1 MDATTIGQ
9 AVGQLKTYIL
19 DNIRHNTLLKYTGT
33 PLLNEKQLFFLLLPK
48 LNGEVWT
55 EETTTSAMTV
65 GIVHASLAE
74 HDKIHETDATSK
86 EQQLTVLSGDYY
98 SGRYYQLLAQTGN
111 IELIRRLS
119 EAIVDRCEHEIT
131 VYEREGRNFQDWV
144 DVLTVIETA
153 LIERFFYV
161 YQFDEYLEV
170 MQEALTVARLNRELH
185 ALLAGKPSIYASCMQ
200 FSLEKQA
207 VEKELQQE
215 ISKRKQTLNATLEA
229 STYSEALKEAIVDI
243 VS

>member
-1 MDATTIGQ
+1 MDATKIGQ
-9 AVGQLKTYIL
+9 AVGQLKSYIL

-48 LNGEVWT
+48 LNGEAWT

-65 GIVHASLAE
+65 GIIHASLAE
-74 HDKIHETDATSK
+74 HDRIHETDATSK

-111 IELIRRLS
+111 IELIRKLS
-119 EAIVDRCEHEIT
+119 EAIIDRCEHEIT
-131 VYEREGRNFQDWV
+131 VYERDGRDFQDWV
-144 DVLTVIETA
+144 KVLAVIETA

-161 YQFDEYLEV
+161 YRFDGYQEV
-170 MQEALTVARLNRELH
+170 MRQTLTIASLNREIDR
-185 ALLAGKPSIYASCMQ
+185 LLQGVPSIYVNCMQ
-200 FSLEKQA
+200 YSLEGEPVEEALKQE
-207 VEKELQQE
+207 V
-215 ISKRKQTLNATLEA
+215 SKRKQALNEILEA
-229 STYSEALKEAIVDI
+229 STYSEALKQAIVDM

>member
-19 DNIRHNTLLKYTGT
+19 DTIQHNTLLKYTGT

-48 LNGEVWT
+48 LNGQAWT
-55 EETTTSAMTV
+55 DDTMTSAMTV

-74 HDKIHETDATSK
+74 HDKIHETNATSK
-86 EQQLTVLSGDYY
+86 QQQLTVLSGDYY
-98 SGRYYQLLAQTGN
+98 SGRYYQLLAQSGN
-111 IELIRRLS
+111 IELIRKLS

-131 VYEREGRNFQDWV
+131 VYEREGRSFDDWV
-144 DVLTVIETA
+144 KDLTVIETA

-161 YQFDEYLEV
+161 YQFDGYLEV
-170 MQEALTVARLNRELH
+170 MQEALTAARLNRELE
-185 ALLAGKPSIYASCMQ
+185 ALVKEEPSVYVNCMQ
-200 FSLEKQA
+200 FSLGKQP
-207 VEKELQQE
+207 VEEALRQE
-215 ISKRKQTLNATLEA
+215 ISRRKQIVNAILEA
-229 STYSEALKEAIVDI
+229 STYDEALKQAIVDI

>member
-161 YQFDEYLEV
+161 YQFDEHLKV
-170 MQEALTVARLNRELH
+170 MREALTVARLNRELH

>member
-1 MDATTIGQ
+1 MDTTTIGQ

-48 LNGEVWT
+48 LNGEEWT
-55 EETTTSAMTV
+55 EEIETSAMTV

-74 HDKIHETDATSK
+74 HDKIHETNATSK

-98 SGRYYQLLAQTGN
+98 SGRYYQLLALTGN

-119 EAIVDRCEHEIT
+119 EAIVDRCEHEIM
-131 VYEREGRNFQDWV
+131 VYERGNRDFQDWV

-161 YQFDEYLEV
+161 YQFDDYLEV
-170 MQEALTVARLNRELH
+170 MREALTVARLNRELA
-185 ALLAGKPSIYASCMQ
+185 ALLAGKPSIYVSCMQ
-200 FSLEKQA
+200 VSLEKQA
-207 VEKELQQE
+207 VEKALQQE

-229 STYSEALKEAIVDI
+229 STYSEALKQAIVDM

>member
-19 DNIRHNTLLKYTGT
+19 DTIQHNTLLKYTGT

-48 LNGEVWT
+48 LNGQAWT
-55 EETTTSAMTV
+55 DDTMTSAMTV

-74 HDKIHETDATSK
+74 HDKIHETNATSK
-86 EQQLTVLSGDYY
+86 QQQLTVLSGDYY
-98 SGRYYQLLAQTGN
+98 SGRYYQLLAQSGN
-111 IELIRRLS
+111 IELIRKLS

-131 VYEREGRNFQDWV
+131 VYEREGRSFDDWV
-144 DVLTVIETA
+144 KDLTVIETA

-161 YQFDEYLEV
+161 YQFDGYLEV
-170 MQEALTVARLNRELH
+170 MQEALTAARLTRELE
-185 ALLAGKPSIYASCMQ
+185 ALVKDVPSVYVNCMQ
-200 FSLEKQA
+200 FSLGKQP
-207 VEKELQQE
+207 VEDALRQE
-215 ISKRKQTLNATLEA
+215 ISRRKQIVNAILEA
-229 STYSEALKEAIVDI
+229 STYDEALKQAIVDI

>member
-19 DNIRHNTLLKYTGT
+19 DTIQHNTLLKYTGT

-48 LNGEVWT
+48 LNEEAWT

-74 HDKIHETDATSK
+74 HDRIHETDATSK

-111 IELIRRLS
+111 VELIRKLS

-131 VYEREGRNFQDWV
+131 VYEREGRYFQDWV
-144 DVLTVIETA
+144 KALSVIETA

-161 YQFDEYLEV
+161 YRFDSYLEV
-170 MQEALTVARLNRELH
+170 MQEALTAARLNRELE
-185 ALLAGKPSIYASCMQ
+185 ALIKGEPSVYVNCMQ
-200 FSLEKQA
+200 FSLGEQPVGEA
-207 VEKELQQE
+207 LRQE
-215 ISKRKQTLNATLEA
+215 ISRRKQIVTAILEA
-229 STYSEALKEAIVDI
+229 STYNEALKQAIVDI

>member
-19 DNIRHNTLLKYTGT
+19 DTIQHNTLLKYTGT

-48 LNGEVWT
+48 LNGQAWT
-55 EETTTSAMTV
+55 EDTMTSAMTV

-74 HDKIHETDATSK
+74 HDKVHEANATSK

-98 SGRYYQLLAQTGN
+98 SGRYYQLLAQSGN
-111 IELIRRLS
+111 IELIRKLS

-131 VYEREGRNFQDWV
+131 VYEREGRSFDDWV
-144 DVLTVIETA
+144 KDLTVIETA

-161 YQFDEYLEV
+161 YQFDGYLEV
-170 MQEALTVARLNRELH
+170 MQEALTAARLKRELE
-185 ALLAGKPSIYASCMQ
+185 ALVKDEPSVYVNCMQ
-200 FSLEKQA
+200 LSLGKQP
-207 VEKELQQE
+207 VEEALRQE
-215 ISKRKQTLNATLEA
+215 ISRRKKIVNAILEA
-229 STYSEALKEAIVDI
+229 STYDEALKQAIVDI